1 MKAIDLCAGAGGL
14 SLGLQR
20 AGFDV
25 LGVERERVAGLWH
38 REHVGPCDLADVT
51 AWHPSE
57 RVDLV
62 AGGVPCQAFSTAGRR
77 AGMRETVGALF
88 PGALEAR
95 AHLYQHLIRVAVEAH
110 ARAVVLENVVGLVQ
124 WDSGAAIAAIVEAM
138 QSAGFASV
146 EWRILDAADF
156 GVPQHRKRLF
166 VVGLRQG
173 AIAWPEPTHGPGR
186 ATPWVTVRDALGLV
200 GDYEAGRLDGASGWN
215 GQRRADVDAPS
226 STIGTRRNPD
236 LLSRPAPTITT
247 SAWHAG
253 SSFGSHR
260 ESKRPLVALTK
271 ALAEAGLADRPS
283 TTLQAGG
290 GGRIA
295 RPGHKVDGD
304 QWKGCVRLTASQCA
318 TLQGFPPWDWS
329 RLTSTDAHRL
339 IGNAVP
345 PALGEVVGRAV
356 FHNLSRERNA
366 A

>member
-38 REHVGPCDLADVT
+38 REHVGPCELADVT

-88 PGALEAR
+88 PGALESR
-95 AHLYQHLIRVAVEAH
+95 AHLYQHLIRIAVEAE

-138 QSAGFASV
+138 RSAGFASV

-166 VVGLRQG
+166 VVGLRRG
-173 AIAWPEPTHGPGR
+173 AIAWPEPTQGPGR
-186 ATPWVTVRDALGLV
+186 AAPWATVSEALGEV
-200 GDYEAGRLDGASGWN
+200 DGL
-215 GQRRADVDAPS
+215 RA
-226 STIGTRRNPD
+226 
-236 LLSRPAPTITT
+236 
-247 SAWHAG
+247 
-253 SSFGSHR
+253 
-260 ESKRPLVALTK
+260 
-271 ALAEAGLADRPS
+271 AGLADRPS